1 VRWRNAC
8 AVDTETLKEQSLEG
22 ARMGY
27 TGKQVIHPIQ
37 VPVVQEAFSP
47 SPKKVEWATEL
58 IKAFE
63 EHQQSGKAST
73 RSVTLLLIEIC
84 SLLCEFIRAAQH
96 CNRNVGSWS
105 VGRSVGRSAGRS
117 VGRSVSSVCSPWLN
131 RCHSVKQRLIS
142 TSATL

>member
-58 IKAFE
+58 IKAFD

-84 SLLCEFIRAAQH
+84 SLLCEFIPAAQH
-96 CNRNVGSWS
+96 CNRNVGRPVGRP
-105 VGRSVGRSAGRS
+105 VGRSVGQQCLFTVA
-117 VGRSVSSVCSPWLN
+117 
-131 RCHSVKQRLIS
+131 KQMSFGKTEAHLY
-142 TSATL
+142 